1 MYNDKK
7 VIVSLTSW
15 TERISTVHNTIYS
28 LLNQEVI
35 PDSIELNLS
44 LVEFENKFDSLPLE
58 LLELLQKHNNVK
70 INWCNGNDK
79 TFKKIIPTLKK
90 YYGESYYLLSVDDDW
105 IYKKTYIKSI
115 LNKFI
120 ELNCDKLCFANKKT
134 AGGFEIFRSEIFQKD
149 LWEKLSKNVINY
161 GLDDLY
167 YQYYITSKGGN
178 ICCLD
183 EDERQKHIEKK

>member
-70 INWCNGNDK
+70 IN
-79 TFKKIIPTLKK
+79 
-90 YYGESYYLLSVDDDW
+90 
-105 IYKKTYIKSI
+105 
-115 LNKFI
+115 
-120 ELNCDKLCFANKKT
+120 
-134 AGGFEIFRSEIFQKD
+134 
-149 LWEKLSKNVINY
+149 
-161 GLDDLY
+161 
-167 YQYYITSKGGN
+167 
-178 ICCLD
+178 
-183 EDERQKHIEKK
+183 